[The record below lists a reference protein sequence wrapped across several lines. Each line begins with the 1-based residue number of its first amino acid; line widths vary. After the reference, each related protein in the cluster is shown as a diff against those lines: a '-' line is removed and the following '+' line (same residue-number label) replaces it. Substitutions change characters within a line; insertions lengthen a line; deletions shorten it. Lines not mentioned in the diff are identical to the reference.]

1 MAGGRWQEEPC
12 DRGGAG
18 TREERT
24 EMLVVVRRCTC
35 GVSSLAALE
44 AQQVT
49 GANDGVSELLMPS
62 TAATS
67 N

>member
-1 MAGGRWQEEPC
+1 MPCLDRAKFAVLRAGQRA
-12 DRGGAG
+12 AG
-18 TREERT
+18 C
-24 EMLVVVRRCTC
+24 MDIYMPRCTC
-35 GVSSLAALE
+35 GVSSLAAIE